1 MGMIMDYRVVQSS
14 GTHAEDVVNEVAKEV
29 RNYIHQGG
37 GWKPTGGISVIYEN
51 GFYTAFQALFK
62 G

>member
-29 RNYIHQGG
+29 LNYIHQGG
-37 GWKPTGGISVIYEN
+37 GWKPTGGISVVFDGKY
-51 GFYTAFQALFK
+51 YTAFQAMFK